1 MLNIDKEQLKQKFK
15 LRDWDFVFNA
25 AYQITDFIL
34 VQTYKITD
42 GEIRQDI
49 IQECC
54 ENLYKKILQN
64 KVQENN
70 NLFSFIWQNSDFRI
84 REILRKERKRK
95 TIASF
100 VSYDTLIEKMVGED
114 DDAIED
120 ISGKRKMITN

>member
-120 ISGKRKMITN
+120 IS